1 MNANTAIDKLRAWYA
16 GLQPREQR
24 AVSIGGITV
33 AGLILVVGILLPL
46 HSQVSSAGRS
56 NETKR
61 EDLAWMQ
68 VNAPEI
74 RASGGQLPADTGEAP
89 VVLVD
94 RVGRE
99 AGLGSALRGTQ
110 PNGTGVRVQLEGAPF
125 DTLVTWLATLDER
138 YGLAI
143 ESISVDRTPQP
154 GLVNAS
160 ITFSQPQR

>member
-1 MNANTAIDKLRAWYA
+1 MNKLRAWYR
-16 GLQPREQR
+16 GLQEREQR
-24 AVSIGGITV
+24 MVAGGAVAVTVLILLFGILMPLQSAVSTAV
-33 AGLILVVGILLPL
+33 T
-46 HSQVSSAGRS
+46 R

-74 RASGGQLPADTGEAP
+74 RAAGNQVPADTGEAP
-89 VVLVD
+89 VVVVD

-99 AGLGSALRGTQ
+99 AGLASALRGTQ
-110 PNGTGVRVQLEGAPF
+110 PNGTGVRVQLEAAPF

-143 ESISVDRTPQP
+143 ESITVDRAARP
-154 GLVNAS
+154 GVVNAS
-160 ITFSQPQR
+160 ITFTQPRR